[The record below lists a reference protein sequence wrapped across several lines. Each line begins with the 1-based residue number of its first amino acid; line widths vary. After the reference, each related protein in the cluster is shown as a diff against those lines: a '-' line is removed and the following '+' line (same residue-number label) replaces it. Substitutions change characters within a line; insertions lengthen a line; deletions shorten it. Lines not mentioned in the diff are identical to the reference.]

1 MSRSPSD
8 TARAEERAKAESLK
22 KLAQDLGLSITDAQ
36 AKKHA
41 EKRVREAME
50 RKSRAGKL

>member
-8 TARAEERAKAESLK
+8 TARAEERAKADGIK
-22 KLAQDLGLSITDAQ
+22 KLAHDLGMPLSDEQADA
-36 AKKHA
+36 HA
-41 EKRVREAME
+41 RERVRASME